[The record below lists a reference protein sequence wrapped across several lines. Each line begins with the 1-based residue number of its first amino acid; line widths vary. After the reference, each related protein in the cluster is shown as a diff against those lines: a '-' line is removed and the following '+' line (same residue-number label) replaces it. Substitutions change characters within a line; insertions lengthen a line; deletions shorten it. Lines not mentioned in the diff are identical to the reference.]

1 MKRFFVLM
9 IVVSMLFSLT
19 SVFAE
24 GTKEQAED
32 GFVIALSNSFYGNSW
47 RKQMVDAFVEA
58 AEDAKR
64 AD

>member
-24 GTKEQAED
+24 EPKNKLRMD
-32 GFVIALSNSFYGNSW
+32 S
-47 RKQMVDAFVEA
+47 
-58 AEDAKR
+58 
-64 AD
+64 